1 MADDSLN
8 YPLAPLGLLIQDSPP
23 SHKPLCH
30 WLDRLFWILFFIF
43 LLNPRIHTIPSQSDV
58 SASVRVAPAT
68 AHQTHSTPPLAQSD
82 ARVQAVRG
90 VFLLATSL
98 SSIRYLRAHPNGRRF
113 NPLPNSA
120 RAARCISFLLFSA
133 PPSLHLGPLVRCK
146 PPPGFDELN
155 GVVVVMTVNLFLYP

>member
-8 YPLAPLGLLIQDSPP
+8 YPLVPLGLLIQDSPP

-58 SASVRVAPAT
+58 SASVLVAPAT

-113 NPLPNSA
+113 NALPNLTRRFAASFLPLHPSGPSCSL
-120 RAARCISFLLFSA
+120 RAAARI
-133 PPSLHLGPLVRCK
+133 R
-146 PPPGFDELN
+146 
-155 GVVVVMTVNLFLYP
+155 